1 LLVTV
6 DNACYN
12 AAHKL
17 MRHHSWKGNFMLLT
31 LTTTHRPATDL
42 GYLLHK
48 HPARVQSF
56 SLSFGAAHIFYP
68 EATAERCTA
77 ALLLDIDP
85 IQLVRR
91 KDEALSLE
99 QYVNDRP
106 YVASSFLSVALAQVL
121 GTALNGHCA
130 KRPEL
135 VDMPLPLQA
144 TLSVVR
150 CRGGEV
156 FLRRLFEPLGYAL
169 TVTLHTL
176 DEQFPE
182 WGMSH
187 YYTVALE
194 QRCRLSE
201 LLNHLYVLIPVLDD
215 DKHYWIGDDEVEKL
229 LRRGKGW
236 LETHPEREHITYS
249 YLKHQRS
256 LAREAIARLVAGEEV
271 EPEENDEAETDDETL
286 AGAASEPAKE
296 LRQSLHTLRLQTVLS
311 ILRASE
317 ARSILDLGCGE
328 GKLLQLLLKEK
339 QFERIVGVDVSYR
352 ALEIAQR
359 RLRLDRLPPKQ
370 RERITLI
377 HGALTYRDK
386 RLQGF
391 DATAAT
397 EVIEHLDPPRLSAFE
412 RSIFEFARPGMVVIT
427 TPNAEYNV
435 NYPTLPPERLRH
447 ADHRFEWSRAEFQV
461 WAGRVARRYGY
472 GVLFLPIGPEDE
484 AHGAPS
490 QAAIFSKEQA

>member
-1 LLVTV
+1 
-6 DNACYN
+6 
-12 AAHKL
+12 
-17 MRHHSWKGNFMLLT
+17 MLLT
-31 LTTTHRPATDL
+31 LTTTCQPATDL

-56 SLSFGAAHIFYP
+56 ALGFGTAYIFYP
-68 EATAERCTA
+68 EASTERCTA

-121 GTALNGHCA
+121 GTALNGHCSY
-130 KRPEL
+130 RQEL
-135 VDMPLPLQA
+135 AEALLPLQA
-144 TLSVVR
+144 SIAVVK
-150 CRGGEV
+150 CKRGED
-156 FLRRLFEPLGYAL
+156 FLRRLFEPLGY
-169 TVTLHTL
+169 TVTITPHAL

-182 WGMSH
+182 WGMSY
-187 YYTVALE
+187 YYTVTLE
-194 QRCRLSE
+194 RHCRLSE

-215 DKHYWIGDDEVEKL
+215 EKHYWIGDDEVEKL

-236 LETHPEREHITYS
+236 LETHPERDHIAYR
-249 YLKHQRS
+249 YLRHKRS
-256 LAREAIARLVAGEEV
+256 LVREAIAHLLHEEEV
-271 EPEENDEAETDDETL
+271 EPEESDETENE
-286 AGAASEPAKE
+286 APADTVSGSTSKPTKEPH
-296 LRQSLHTLRLQTVLS
+296 QSLHDLRLHTVLS
-311 ILRASE
+311 LLKESE
-317 ARSILDLGCGE
+317 ASSVLDLGCGE
-328 GKLLQLLLKEK
+328 GKLLGLLLREK
-339 QFERIVGVDVSYR
+339 QFERITGMDVSYR
-352 ALEIAQR
+352 ALEHAQR
-359 RLRLDRLPPKQ
+359 RLHLDRLPPKQ

-391 DATAAT
+391 DAAAAT

-412 RSIFEFARPGMVVIT
+412 RAIFEFAQPGMVVIT

-435 NYPTLPPERLRH
+435 NYATLPADRMRH
-447 ADHRFEWSRAEFQV
+447 PDHRFEWSRAEFQA
-461 WAGRVARRYGY
+461 WADRVAKRYGY
-472 GVLFLPIGPEDE
+472 SVHFLSIGPEDE

-490 QAAIFSKEQA
+490 QAAIFAKERA

>member
-1 LLVTV
+1 
-6 DNACYN
+6 
-12 AAHKL
+12 
-17 MRHHSWKGNFMLLT
+17 MLLT
-31 LTTTHRPATDL
+31 LTTTHQPATDL

-48 HPARVQSF
+48 HPQRVQSF
-56 SLSFGAAHIFYP
+56 SLGFGTVHIFYP
-68 EATAERCTA
+68 EVSAERCTA
-77 ALLLDIDP
+77 ALLLDVDP

-121 GTALNGHCA
+121 GTALNGRCSY
-130 KRPEL
+130 RQEL
-135 VDMPLPLQA
+135 AETPLPLQA
-144 TLSVVR
+144 RIAVVK
-150 CRGGEV
+150 CRGGED
-156 FLRRLFEPLGYAL
+156 FLRRLFEPLGY
-169 TVTLHTL
+169 TVMVTPHLL

-182 WGMSH
+182 WGMSS
-187 YYTVALE
+187 YYTVTLE
-194 QRCRLSE
+194 RSCRLSE

-215 DKHYWIGDDEVEKL
+215 EKHYWIGDDEVEKL

-236 LETHPEREHITYS
+236 LEMHPEREHIAYR
-249 YLKHQRS
+249 YLRHKRS
-256 LAREAIARLVAGEEV
+256 LAREAIARLLSGEEV
-271 EPEENDEAETDDETL
+271 EDENEAPADTISES
-286 AGAASEPAKE
+286 ASEPIKE
-296 LRQSLHTLRLQTVLS
+296 PRQSLHDLRLHTVLS
-311 ILRASE
+311 LLKQSE

-328 GKLLQLLLKEK
+328 GKLLQMLLREK

-352 ALEIAQR
+352 ALERTQR
-359 RLRLDRLPPKQ
+359 RLHLDRLPSKQ

-391 DATAAT
+391 DAAAAT

-412 RSIFEFARPGMVVIT
+412 RAIFEFAQPGLVVIT

-435 NYPTLPPERLRH
+435 HYATLPADKMRH
-447 ADHRFEWSRAEFQV
+447 PDHRFEWSRAEFQA
-461 WAGRVARRYGY
+461 WADRVAKRYGY
-472 GVLFLPIGPEDE
+472 SVHFLPIGPQDE

-490 QAAIFSKEQA
+490 QAAIFSKEGA